1 MNAIDFVSDLFYLPS
16 VDWYAH
22 ALHYKKIFVPH
33 ASYNKKFH
41 LNRTNIVGANGLH
54 SLSIPLQG
62 GRNQRVSD
70 IYITIS
76 EAEDWRKLHLRSIQT
91 MYGNAPFFENV
102 FPYLIAFYQQ
112 KFASLYDCN
121 LQTLLLINKIL
132 KIEIAVVPIIAYPN
146 YKEIS
151 LPPIQ
156 YNQVFMDK
164 NMFIPHASVL
174 DLLMNEGK
182 NAISILNKMIDSKL
196 HFEK

>member
-1 MNAIDFVSDLFYLPS
+1 M
-16 VDWYAH
+16 H
-22 ALHYKKIFVPH
+22 HKIVHVPH
-33 ASYNKKFH
+33 ASYNKKYH
-41 LNRTNIVGANGLH
+41 LNKANIVGANGLH
-54 SLSIPLQG
+54 SLSIPLHG
-62 GRNQRVSD
+62 GRNQRISD
-70 IYITIS
+70 VQIAIS
-76 EAEDWRKLHLRSIQT
+76 EAENWRKLHLRSIQT

-102 FPYLIAFYQQ
+102 FPYLITFYQQ

-156 YNQVFMDK
+156 YNQVFMD
-164 NMFIPHASVL
+164 NNPFVPHASIL